1 MAVAQANDVP
11 PGFEASNPRRD
22 ILADLPDRAIEQMTI
37 RQLMLWVERAGGVCN
52 QKQRP
57 KKKEVV
63 DTLKSLR
70 DLVNMGMCAFFAIY
84 IRHCIHQTFLGLI
97 MINYPYSYKLSS
109 YDV

>member
-1 MAVAQANDVP
+1 MAVPRANDVP

-52 QKQRP
+52 QKRRP

-70 DLVNMGMCAFFAIY
+70 DLANMGEYTFFEKI
-84 IRHCIHQTFLGLI
+84 
-97 MINYPYSYKLSS
+97 
-109 YDV
+109 